1 MVARLEW
8 PRRWMSAD
16 GVVRPIAALT
26 TEHLWAIL
34 GYLRWYAPALMSSA
48 GMREAMSPVATRAW
62 LVGRPVWTGIAKEL
76 LGRAEI
82 PADAPSSDS
91 AWRGLERSGAVPWE
105 PS

>member
-1 MVARLEW
+1 
-8 PRRWMSAD
+8 MSAD

-34 GYLRWYAPALMSSA
+34 GYLRWYAPTLMSSA
-48 GMREAMSPVATRAW
+48 EMRDPIPTATVRAW

-76 LGRAEI
+76 LRRAEI

-91 AWRGLERSGAVPWE
+91 AWRRLERTGAVPWE